1 MKKYVISLDQGT
13 TSSKALLFDRD
24 LNLIH
29 KKQKEL
35 TQIYPNAGWVEHD
48 PKEVYESSFSV
59 INDVIKEA
67 GISAAEICA
76 IGITNQRETAIVW
89 DRYTGEPVYNAIVWQ
104 CRRSASMCDEIKRR
118 KELFGYIK
126 ENTGLIVDAYFSATK
141 VKWILDNVEG
151 AYDRA
156 KNGDLLFGTVDS
168 WLLYNFTKKHMTD
181 STNASRTMLF
191 NIRDMKW
198 DERLLSEFDIPK
210 SMLPEVCPSG
220 HVFGETTC
228 FGHTIPIAALS
239 GDQQSSLFGQNC
251 FEKGDMKNT
260 YGTGCFLLVNT
271 GDEFIQSDSGMIT
284 TLASDVGV
292 MRKYAVEGSVFTGG
306 SVIQWLRD
314 ELGILESSAQSEEFA
329 LKVKDSLGVVF
340 VPAFTGLGAPYWNM
354 DVRGSMFGI
363 TRGTNKYHIAR
374 AALESIA
381 FQCRDVI
388 EVIKQDAKVDISS
401 LKVDGGATSNNF
413 LMQFQADITNMEI
426 VRPKMT
432 ESTGFGAALL
442 AGLTVGFFES
452 KDEIRQKYK
461 VDRKFVPEMTKD
473 ERRKII
479 DRWKWA
485 VGLVTQK

>member
-1 MKKYVISLDQGT
+1 
-13 TSSKALLFDRD
+13 
-24 LNLIH
+24 
-29 KKQKEL
+29 
-35 TQIYPNAGWVEHD
+35 
-48 PKEVYESSFSV
+48 
-59 INDVIKEA
+59 
-67 GISAAEICA
+67 
-76 IGITNQRETAIVW
+76 
-89 DRYTGEPVYNAIVWQ
+89 
-104 CRRSASMCDEIKRR
+104 
-118 KELFGYIK
+118 
-126 ENTGLIVDAYFSATK
+126 
-141 VKWILDNVEG
+141 
-151 AYDRA
+151 
-156 KNGDLLFGTVDS
+156 
-168 WLLYNFTKKHMTD
+168 
-181 STNASRTMLF
+181 
-191 NIRDMKW
+191 
-198 DERLLSEFDIPK
+198 
-210 SMLPEVCPSG
+210 
-220 HVFGETTC
+220 
-228 FGHTIPIAALS
+228 
-239 GDQQSSLFGQNC
+239 
-251 FEKGDMKNT
+251 
-260 YGTGCFLLVNT
+260 LLVNT

-284 TLASDVGV
+284 TLASDLGV